1 MRNVVAVSVNLF
13 NSPAMLIT
21 PLRLRLSYA
30 LAVADFQRQNARI
43 IADRAGVK
51 HLPPYGCV
59 RVRIVVAATDD
70 ELITS

>member
-1 MRNVVAVSVNLF
+1 MVAVSVNLF
-13 NSPAMLIT
+13 NSTAMLIT

-51 HLPPYGCV
+51 HLHPYGCV
-59 RVRIVVAATDD
+59 RVGFVVQPAPDD